1 MQHYPCFPAVAGEE
15 GAAGSAKLCRVSVKD
30 QGLALGFP
38 RCLGCSNSALMFFP
52 KCSDLMCLLPCIP
65 CPGEAGAD
73 GGKGSKAGADVSLQS
88 LALQE
93 LLLKMVTGD

>member
-1 MQHYPCFPAVAGEE
+1 M
-15 GAAGSAKLCRVSVKD
+15 SVKD

-38 RCLGCSNSALMFFP
+38 RRLGCSNSVAVFFP
-52 KCSDLMCLLPCIP
+52 KCTDLMCLLPYIP
-65 CPGEAGAD
+65 RPGGAGAD

-93 LLLKMVTGD
+93 ILLKMVTGD